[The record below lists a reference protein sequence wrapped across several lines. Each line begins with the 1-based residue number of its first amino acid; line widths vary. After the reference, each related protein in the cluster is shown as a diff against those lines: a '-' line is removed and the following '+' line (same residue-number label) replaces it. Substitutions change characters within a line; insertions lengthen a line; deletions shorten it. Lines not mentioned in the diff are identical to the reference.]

1 METVSVISIILNFVL
16 GGTTLFG
23 LIQWFSERR
32 KRKLETDSVAIGNA
46 ASQAEV
52 DDKEFETLKKQLDYQ
67 DERLNSYEK
76 KMKERDKLDDEMR
89 EEMVKMKRC
98 KYDLEMQAMR
108 LQNQL
113 AVKEEEYRRDACMVH
128 DCAKRISY
136 KPQES

>member
-1 METVSVISIILNFVL
+1 MESVPVISIILNFVF
-16 GGTTLFG
+16 GGVTFFEF
-23 LIQWFSERR
+23 IKWIVQRR

-89 EEMVKMKRC
+89 EEMVKMKQC
-98 KYDLEMQAMR
+98 KYDLEMQVMK
-108 LQNQL
+108 LQNKL
-113 AVKEEEYRRDACMVH
+113 SVKEEEYRHDACMVH
-128 DCAKRISY
+128 DCTKRISY

>member
-1 METVSVISIILNFVL
+1 METVPVISIILNFVF
-16 GGTTLFG
+16 GGVTFFEF
-23 LIQWFSERR
+23 IKWIVQRR

-89 EEMVKMKRC
+89 EEMVKMKQC
-98 KYDLEMQAMR
+98 KYDLEMQVMK
-108 LQNQL
+108 LQNKL
-113 AVKEEEYRRDACMVH
+113 SVKEEEYRHDACMVH
-128 DCAKRISY
+128 DCTKRISY

>member
-23 LIQWFSERR
+23 LIQWIAERR

-98 KYDLEMQAMR
+98 KYDLEMQVMK

-113 AVKEEEYRRDACMVH
+113 SVKEEEYRHDACMVH
-128 DCAKRISY
+128 DCTKRISY

>member
-98 KYDLEMQAMR
+98 KYDLEMQVMK

-113 AVKEEEYRRDACMVH
+113 SVKEEEYRHDACMVH

>member
-89 EEMVKMKRC
+89 EEMVKMKQC
-98 KYDLEMQAMR
+98 KYDLEMQVMK
-108 LQNQL
+108 LQNKL
-113 AVKEEEYRRDACMVH
+113 SVKEEEYRHDACMVH
-128 DCAKRISY
+128 DCAKRICY

>member
-1 METVSVISIILNFVL
+1 MESVPVISIILNFVF
-16 GGTTLFG
+16 GGVTFFEF
-23 LIQWFSERR
+23 IKWIVQRR

-89 EEMVKMKRC
+89 EEMVKMKQC
-98 KYDLEMQAMR
+98 KYDLEMQVMK
-108 LQNQL
+108 LQNKL
-113 AVKEEEYRRDACMVH
+113 SVKEEEYRHDACMVH
-128 DCAKRISY
+128 DCTKRINY

>member
-16 GGTTLFG
+16 GGTTLFS

-89 EEMVKMKRC
+89 EEMVKMKQC
-98 KYDLEMQAMR
+98 KYDLEMQVMK
-108 LQNQL
+108 LQNKL
-113 AVKEEEYRRDACMVH
+113 SVKEEEYRHDACMVH
-128 DCAKRISY
+128 DCTKRISY

>member
-23 LIQWFSERR
+23 LIQWIAERR

-89 EEMVKMKRC
+89 EEMVKMKQC
-98 KYDLEMQAMR
+98 KYDLEMQVMK
-108 LQNQL
+108 LQNKL
-113 AVKEEEYRRDACMVH
+113 SVKEEEYRHDACMVH
-128 DCAKRISY
+128 DCTKRISY

>member
-1 METVSVISIILNFVL
+1 MFRYL
-16 GGTTLFG
+16 
-23 LIQWFSERR
+23 SERAADQIRSPRR

-98 KYDLEMQAMR
+98 KYDLEMQVMK

-113 AVKEEEYRRDACMVH
+113 SVKEDEYRHDACMAH
-128 DCAKRISY
+128 DCDKRISY

>member
-1 METVSVISIILNFVL
+1 METASVISIILNFVL

-23 LIQWFSERR
+23 LIQWFAERR
-32 KRKLETDSVAIGNA
+32 RRKLETDSVAIGNA

-76 KMKERDKLDDEMR
+76 KMKERDRLDDEMR

-98 KYDLEMQAMR
+98 KYDLEMQVMK
-108 LQNQL
+108 LQNQV
-113 AVKEEEYRRDACMVH
+113 AVKDEEYARDACMVR
-128 DCAKRISY
+128 DCGKRIR
-136 KPQES
+136 PTA

>member
-67 DERLNSYEK
+67 DERLNTYEK

-89 EEMVKMKRC
+89 EEMVKMKQC
-98 KYDLEMQAMR
+98 KYDLEMQVMK
-108 LQNQL
+108 LQNKL
-113 AVKEEEYRRDACMVH
+113 SVKEEKYRRDACMAH
-128 DCAKRISY
+128 DCTKRISY